1 MLKSIYYMK
10 KFFAIVFVAW
20 VVFFGGWFFVYK
32 TGINP
37 LAIQSEDT
45 IPAIILPVTI
55 IKEHTFYAD
64 TYYKAIIE
72 KYPHPDDK
80 KYLKDLVPFY
90 FRKISDPITHAN
102 HYISAFP
109 VMAGLLSVP
118 VYLIP
123 LLLHLDIT
131 WDNLI
136 ILSHASAS
144 LILALSGGFFYL
156 LLKRLI
162 EDKKAVLLT
171 AIYLFATVNFAMV
184 SQSLWQHGAVQLF
197 IILSLLFVI
206 GRDESKVKQSGV
218 EIASVT
224 PRKDR
229 MDLFIAGVFLGL
241 AVLSRPTAGILC
253 PFFVLLSIYVRK
265 KEVLDKN
272 LTVGGIIDAV
282 KLAMLLLIGLLP
294 SILFFIW
301 YNATYFGNIANQG
314 YASQIGGN
322 WLTPFPQGFLGLW
335 FSPSKGILVYSSVF
349 IFSLVGFVLSLKN
362 GVKKHLE
369 YFIFMS
375 IVITHTLILGAWK
388 HWYGGYSFGYRM
400 ASDVIPFLVLLL
412 IPYLKSAIF
421 TRTKKLFYATIIAS
435 ILFEIM
441 GLAFFDGIWHGTYDK
456 GFWQQNWL
464 WSVQNSELVFNIRR
478 LLVKL
483 GS

>member
-1 MLKSIYYMK
+1 MK
-10 KFFAIVFVAW
+10 KFCVIVIIAW
-20 VVFFGGWFFVYK
+20 AVFFGGWFFVYK

-90 FRKISDPITHAN
+90 FRKVSDPITHAN
-102 HYISAFP
+102 RYISAFP

-118 VYLIP
+118 IYLIP
-123 LLLHLDIT
+123 MLLHVDIT

-136 ILSHASAS
+136 LMSHLSAS
-144 LILALSGGFFYL
+144 LIVALSGGFFYL
-156 LLKRLI
+156 LLRKLI
-162 EDKKAVLLT
+162 EGKKAILLT

-197 IILSLLFVI
+197 TVLSLLFVI
-206 GRDESKVKQSGV
+206 GRDGNPPKAERQS
-218 EIASVT
+218 EILSVAT
-224 PRKDR
+224 LPRDDGGMR
-229 MDLFIAGVFLGL
+229 TFVSGVFLGL
-241 AVLSRPTAGILC
+241 AILSRPTAGILL
-253 PFFVLLSIYVRK
+253 PFFILLTIYIRK
-265 KEVLDKN
+265 KEGLDKK
-272 LTVGGIIDAV
+272 LSVGGIINAV
-282 KLAMLLLIGLLP
+282 KPAIILLAGLLP

-301 YNATYFGNIANQG
+301 YNATYFGNVANQG

-335 FSPSKGILVYSSVF
+335 ASPSKGILVYSSVF

-375 IVITHTLILGAWK
+375 IVLTHTLILGAWK

-400 ASDVIPFLVLLL
+400 ASDIIPFLILLL
-412 IPYLKSAIF
+412 IPYLKSSIF
-421 TRTKKLFYATIIAS
+421 IKTKKLFYATIIVS
-435 ILFEIM
+435 ILFELM

-456 GFWQQNWL
+456 GFWQQSWL
-464 WSVQNSELVFNIRR
+464 WSVQNSELVFNIKR